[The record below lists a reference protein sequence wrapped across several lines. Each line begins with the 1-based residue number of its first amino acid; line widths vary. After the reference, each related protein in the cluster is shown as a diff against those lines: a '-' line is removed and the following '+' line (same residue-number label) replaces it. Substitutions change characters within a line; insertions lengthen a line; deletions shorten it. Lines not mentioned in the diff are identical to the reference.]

1 MIDYYLKFPSEAAAQ
16 AVLFEPGVTVTR
28 GDLVE
33 VIKKPKY
40 TYIDQI
46 GVIYRPTGNTISTD
60 YGDTPETA
68 PIDGWHVNVRH
79 AEEAPEL
86 APFALVVN
94 NPVRVWA

>member
-1 MIDYYLKFPSEAAAQ
+1 MTDYRLKFPSEAAAQ
-16 AVLFEPGVTVTR
+16 AALFDEETTVT
-28 GDLVE
+28 GDVVE
-33 VIKKPKY
+33 IIKKPRY

-60 YGDTPETA
+60 YGDMPETA
-68 PIDGWHVNVRH
+68 PVDGWHVNVRH

-86 APFALVVN
+86 DEFTVVVN